1 MMHHPYFARSLFPV
15 LHHLSVKWQQLSL
28 ESFVK
33 RSINEAS
40 AIIIQ
45 PGGSL
50 FHLDLKAIW
59 QYRELLY
66 FLIWRDVKV
75 RFKQTAIGAGWAIF
89 QPLMTMLIF
98 TVVFGNFAK
107 IPSDGLPYPIFAYA
121 ALLPWNNF
129 AQATG
134 RSGVSLVGNANL
146 ISKVYFPRLIIP
158 LSAVVAP
165 LVDFAVAFVILLAMM
180 AWFGIAP
187 TWGVLAMPL
196 FLLLALATAVAVG
209 LWLSALDVR
218 YRDVGYTIPFVI
230 QIWMYVSPVAYPVS
244 LMPESWR
251 VLYSLNPMAGVI
263 EGFRWALL
271 GMGNPDFGVM
281 TVSAVVVMVLL
292 LGGIVYFRQME
303 RTFAD
308 VV

>member
-1 MMHHPYFARSLFPV
+1 M
-15 LHHLSVKWQQLSL
+15 KQD
-28 ESFVK
+28 
-33 RSINEAS
+33 S
-40 AIIIQ
+40 AIVIQ
-45 PGGSL
+45 PGGGL
-50 FHLDLKAIW
+50 FHLELKSIW

-75 RFKQTAIGAGWAIF
+75 RYKQTAIGAGWAIF
-89 QPLMTMLIF
+89 QPLITMMIF
-98 TVVFGNFAK
+98 TVIFGTFAK
-107 IPSDGLPYPIFAYA
+107 IPSDGLPYPIFAFA
-121 ALLPWNNF
+121 ALLPWNYF
-129 AQATG
+129 AQAIG
-134 RSGVSLVGNANL
+134 RSSVSLVGSANL

-158 LSAVVAP
+158 LSAAVAP

-196 FLLLALATAVAVG
+196 FLLLAFATAVAVG

-218 YRDVGYTIPFVI
+218 YRDVGYTIPFVV
-230 QIWMYVSPVAYPVS
+230 QIWMYLSPVAYPVS

-251 VLYSLNPMAGVI
+251 LLYSLNPMAGVI

-271 GMGNPDFGVM
+271 GKGNPDFGVM
-281 TVSAVVVMVLL
+281 TASTVMVMALL

>member
-1 MMHHPYFARSLFPV
+1 VTRSM
-15 LHHLSVKWQQLSL
+15 KQD
-28 ESFVK
+28 
-33 RSINEAS
+33 S
-40 AIIIQ
+40 AIVIQ
-45 PGGSL
+45 PGGGL
-50 FHLDLKAIW
+50 FHLELKSIW

-75 RFKQTAIGAGWAIF
+75 RYKQTAIGAGWAIF
-89 QPLMTMLIF
+89 QPLITMMIF
-98 TVVFGNFAK
+98 TVIFGTFAK
-107 IPSDGLPYPIFAYA
+107 IPSDGLPYPIFAFA
-121 ALLPWNNF
+121 ALLPWNYF
-129 AQATG
+129 AQAIG
-134 RSGVSLVGNANL
+134 RSSVSLVGSANL

-158 LSAVVAP
+158 LSAAVAP

-218 YRDVGYTIPFVI
+218 YRDVGYTIPFVV
-230 QIWMYVSPVAYPVS
+230 QIWMYLSPVAYPVS

-251 VLYSLNPMAGVI
+251 LLYSLNPMAGVI

-271 GMGNPDFGVM
+271 GKGNPDFGVM
-281 TVSAVVVMVLL
+281 TASTVMVMALL

-303 RTFAD
+303 RSFAD

>member
-1 MMHHPYFARSLFPV
+1 VTRSM
-15 LHHLSVKWQQLSL
+15 KQD
-28 ESFVK
+28 
-33 RSINEAS
+33 S
-40 AIIIQ
+40 AIVIQ
-45 PGGSL
+45 PGGGL
-50 FHLDLKAIW
+50 FHLELKSIW

-75 RFKQTAIGAGWAIF
+75 RYKQTAIGAGWAIF
-89 QPLMTMLIF
+89 QPLITMMIF
-98 TVVFGNFAK
+98 TVIFGTFAK
-107 IPSDGLPYPIFAYA
+107 IPSDGLPYPIFAFA
-121 ALLPWNNF
+121 ALLPWNYF
-129 AQATG
+129 AQAIG
-134 RSGVSLVGNANL
+134 RSSVSLVGSANL

-158 LSAVVAP
+158 LSAAVAP

-218 YRDVGYTIPFVI
+218 YRDVGYTIPFVV
-230 QIWMYVSPVAYPVS
+230 QIWMYLSPVAYPVS

-251 VLYSLNPMAGVI
+251 LLYSLNPMAGVI

-271 GMGNPDFGVM
+271 GKGNPDFGVM
-281 TVSAVVVMVLL
+281 TASTVMVMALL

>member
-1 MMHHPYFARSLFPV
+1 
-15 LHHLSVKWQQLSL
+15 
-28 ESFVK
+28 VK
-33 RSINEAS
+33 RSTKEDS
-40 AIIIQ
+40 AIVIQ
-45 PGGSL
+45 PGGGL
-50 FHLDLKAIW
+50 FHLELKAIW
-59 QYRELLY
+59 HYRELLY

-75 RFKQTAIGAGWAIF
+75 RYKQTAIGAGWAIF
-89 QPLMTMLIF
+89 QPLMTMVIF
-98 TVVFGNFAK
+98 TMVFGNFAK
-107 IPSDGLPYPIFAYA
+107 IPSDGLPYPIFAYT

-129 AQATG
+129 AQAIG
-134 RSGVSLVGNANL
+134 RSGVSLVGSANL

-158 LSAVVAP
+158 LSAAVAP

-180 AWFGIAP
+180 AWFGIAL
-187 TWGVLAMPL
+187 TWGVLALPL
-196 FLLLALATAVAVG
+196 FLLLALTTALAVG

-218 YRDVGYTIPFVI
+218 YRDVGYTIPFMV

-244 LMPESWR
+244 LVPERWR
-251 VLYSLNPMAGVI
+251 LLYSLNPMAGVI

-271 GMGNPDFGVM
+271 GKGNPDFGVM
-281 TVSAVVVMVLL
+281 TASAVVVMVLL